1 MRPSAAPRNLSHCAD
16 ELSPRR
22 AERTLDQDWFKYK
35 MGRSLANCTLAIWWD
50 LCFFRVSYWPAGLQ
64 HLVLPSDYIVSSTG
78 HRAMDS
84 SLSHLPARRGSWGI
98 VHQSNTQVFGCRWYR
113 YIDMYIYI
121 YSRRSCRLSS
131 RRYLTQSVSL
141 SLSRSVRPVCVWV
154 LCNPV
159 GSTCR
164 MDNLDWGEAQA
175 VELSCLAIENSWLR
189 LHFKGRT
196 AHDTWSKSAWA
207 NCRCWATALSRK
219 KTYLLN

>member
-121 YSRRSCRLSS
+121 YTVGAAAGSLQEGTSPNP
-131 RRYLTQSVSL
+131 SL
-141 SLSRSVRPVCVWV
+141 SLS
-154 LCNPV
+154 L
-159 GSTCR
+159 
-164 MDNLDWGEAQA
+164 
-175 VELSCLAIENSWLR
+175 
-189 LHFKGRT
+189 
-196 AHDTWSKSAWA
+196 
-207 NCRCWATALSRK
+207 ALSDLCVCGCFAIPLAQHVVWITLIEGK
-219 KTYLLN
+219 LKPSNCPVWP